1 MFRTVGPLSSII
13 ALRFLG
19 LFLVLPVLSV
29 YALELEG
36 ATQFLVGITL
46 GGYALTQ
53 MILQVPFGI
62 LSDRI
67 GRKRTIAIG
76 LGILVLGSIVCAVSN
91 DIYTLM
97 FGRFLQGAGAIGA
110 VGSALLSDLV
120 KEEMRS
126 RAMALMGGS
135 IALSFAFSMGLGPVL
150 GGMYG
155 VGVLFWITAFCAVL
169 AIWVLY
175 AKVPNPPRITHAYE
189 LDESRMG
196 ILLKNT
202 QLLRMNITNFLQKGM
217 MTLAFLI
224 IPIVMVHEFG
234 VDKSSLWQVYLP
246 SLLLG
251 IFAMGAS
258 AVFGEK
264 RQKSKMMLMLGVV
277 LFGVS
282 YLIMGYAKTPWIFIL
297 GVVVFFVGF
306 NIHEPLMQSLAS
318 KYARVHERGTA
329 LGVFN
334 SFGHFGTFMGGA
346 LGGWL
351 YAQFG
356 LEAISW
362 IVGVTAVIWL
372 VILGTLQNPHRT
384 KNLYLPLAQINMDN
398 ISALKAISGVVE
410 WYRNETEALLI
421 VKYDGEIIDEE
432 RIKEVLA

>member
-1 MFRTVGPLSSII
+1 
-13 ALRFLG
+13 
-19 LFLVLPVLSV
+19 
-29 YALELEG
+29 
-36 ATQFLVGITL
+36 
-46 GGYALTQ
+46 
-53 MILQVPFGI
+53 
-62 LSDRI
+62 
-67 GRKRTIAIG
+67 
-76 LGILVLGSIVCAVSN
+76 
-91 DIYTLM
+91 
-97 FGRFLQGAGAIGA
+97 
-110 VGSALLSDLV
+110 
-120 KEEMRS
+120 
-126 RAMALMGGS
+126 
-135 IALSFAFSMGLGPVL
+135 
-150 GGMYG
+150 
-155 VGVLFWITAFCAVL
+155 
-169 AIWVLY
+169 
-175 AKVPNPPRITHAYE
+175 
-189 LDESRMG
+189 
-196 ILLKNT
+196 
-202 QLLRMNITNFLQKGM
+202 

-264 RQKSKMMLMLGVV
+264 RQKSKAMLMLGVV

-421 VKYDGEIIDEE
+421 VKYDGEIIDEG
-432 RIKEVLA
+432 RIKEALA

>member
-421 VKYDGEIIDEE
+421 VKYDGEIIDEG